1 MNIFAA
7 SFLLPVSSPPIEGG
21 ALVVDR
27 GRIIDCGKLSAM
39 RELYPGQVQEFPG
52 CVIMPGFVNAHTH
65 LELTHFPSWKI
76 RKGID
81 YSPRTYVDW
90 VIQVIKIN
98 RGLTQQERELSLH
111 EGICISLESGT
122 TSIGDVLSDGM
133 YLPIYENLPVS
144 GRLFLEALGRDPLRT
159 VSLLARLETQL
170 SLFEGSDILPGLSP
184 HAPHTLSAAFFR
196 DVARLAERQSV
207 PLAIHLAESREEL
220 DFFFDS
226 TGKIAELLYPHVGWQ
241 NYIPSP
247 QKTTPVEYLDRL
259 GILSAAPTVIHCV
272 HVNHADAELLA
283 KHGAK
288 VVLCPR
294 SNDKLDVGKA
304 PAYLFKKLGIPLALG
319 TDSLA
324 SNDSLSL
331 QDEMIFLMQNFPG
344 VFSAGEVLHM
354 ATLGGARAIGLDHET
369 GSLEKGKRADFLVM
383 SLENI
388 PKEEDL
394 PGAVIEEGKLREV
407 FIKGELLKGSDFK

>member
-1 MNIFAA
+1 
-7 SFLLPVSSPPIEGG
+7 
-21 ALVVDR
+21 
-27 GRIIDCGKLSAM
+27 
-39 RELYPGQVQEFPG
+39 
-52 CVIMPGFVNAHTH
+52 
-65 LELTHFPSWKI
+65 
-76 RKGID
+76 
-81 YSPRTYVDW
+81 
-90 VIQVIKIN
+90 
-98 RGLTQQERELSLH
+98 
-111 EGICISLESGT
+111 
-122 TSIGDVLSDGM
+122 
-133 YLPIYENLPVS
+133 
-144 GRLFLEALGRDPLRT
+144 
-159 VSLLARLETQL
+159 
-170 SLFEGSDILPGLSP
+170 
-184 HAPHTLSAAFFR
+184 
-196 DVARLAERQSV
+196 
-207 PLAIHLAESREEL
+207 
-220 DFFFDS
+220 
-226 TGKIAELLYPHVGWQ
+226 
-241 NYIPSP
+241 
-247 QKTTPVEYLDRL
+247 
-259 GILSAAPTVIHCV
+259 V

-331 QDEMIFLMQNFPG
+331 QDEMNFLMQNFPG

>member
-7 SFLLPVSSPPIEGG
+7 SYLLPVSAPPIEGG

-27 GRIIDCGKLSAM
+27 GRIIATGKLSAM
-39 RELYPGQVQEFPG
+39 RALYPGPVQEFPG
-52 CVIMPGFVNAHTH
+52 CVITPGFVNAHSH
-65 LELTHFPSWKI
+65 LELTHFSSWKI

-90 VIQVIKIN
+90 VIQVIKIS

-111 EGICISLESGT
+111 EGIRISLESGT
-122 TSIGDVLSDGM
+122 TSIGDILSDGM
-133 YLPIYENLPVS
+133 YLPIYEKSSIS
-144 GRLFLEALGRDPLRT
+144 GRIFLEAIGWDPLRT
-159 VSLLARLETQL
+159 ESLLARLETQL
-170 SLFEGSDILPGLSP
+170 SLFNGSELLPGLSP

-196 DVARLAERQSV
+196 DVVRLAERRTV

-226 TGKIAELLYPHVGWQ
+226 TGKIAELLYPHVGWE
-241 NYIPSP
+241 NYIPAP
-247 QKTTPVEYLDRL
+247 QKTTPVEYLEKL

-272 HVNHADAELLA
+272 HVNHADAELLK
-283 KHGAK
+283 KHGVK

-294 SNDKLDVGKA
+294 SNEELDVGKA
-304 PAYLFKKLGIPLALG
+304 PAYLFRKLGIPLALG

-324 SNDSLSL
+324 SNESLSL

-344 VFSAGEVLHM
+344 VFSTGEVLHM

-383 SLENI
+383 SLGKI
-388 PKEEDL
+388 PNERDL

-407 FIKGELLKGSDFK
+407 FIKGELLSGSDS